1 MKKIKYGN
9 MITVLDALTFVDFYQ
24 HTDHWNRGDGTVLD
38 RIMEKVEYADVVV
51 ANKVYIF
58 IYIYIYSTA
67 TFYIDVCFRTFVN
80 TYMWQMK
87 LQLRRPKDPLSSS
100 V

>member
-1 MKKIKYGN
+1 MSSPLMKKVKYGN

-51 ANKVYIF
+51 ANKVYIYLYLYLYMLNS
-58 IYIYIYSTA
+58 YIVYVY
-67 TFYIDVCFRTFVN
+67 
-80 TYMWQMK
+80 
-87 LQLRRPKDPLSSS
+87 
-100 V
+100 